1 MRILISNSLEDK
13 SFVDQ
18 LVRDIYRELPT
29 SLQIFRIPDPR
40 PDEVPA
46 RKLRAAFE
54 SAHATLLILSPAY
67 LGSSRGSLFI
77 ETGASFYHPYDPRLI
92 VVIAEPCDVPRTL
105 REFPIFD
112 QTEEYRPKPL
122 IKAIRTAL
130 SSREAAAFS
139 AGAATFDEVLIE
151 RPDDI
156 DRPVNPLVRG
166 LSLGVAGCAVAYF
179 LILILYS
186 TLGQDFPAILLVAA
200 PWAFTIGLTFLVFAA
215 LYGQHVPL
223 VSSRLPPRFTR
234 LLAPLFA
241 VYLGGLV
248 WQSGVAQTLAYP
260 YASEVHT
267 VFFATDRAPTSKGDP
282 ALFSRD
288 PSADGKVSYGSAR
301 IYAPWKQETNVR
313 LIFWRSQHDV
323 PQQPLIG
330 DVKQLSSEEFMRT
343 LWDVVSKSQ
352 QRAAFLFVHGFRVPF
367 VDALRATGQLA
378 RDLKFDGAPILF
390 SWPAGAAIPEYVQD
404 YDNANW
410 AVEHLEQFLSD
421 ILKEVRPEHF
431 QLIAHS
437 MGTRVL
443 TLAVHAL
450 RNQPSLPEKPFENI
464 VLAAADLD
472 PPIFQQTS
480 PTLRSLSHRVT
491 LYVCQCDWALTSSKE
506 VHDGPR
512 VGMTKG
518 SYPGMDVMDAGT
530 LDHAVININH
540 SYLLEDQIV
549 LYDLFQLINFDQSP
563 PHRAA
568 VERDGCCWVFTK
580 R

>member
-1 MRILISNSLEDK
+1 MRILISNASEDE

-40 PDEVPA
+40 LDEVPA
-46 RKLRAAFE
+46 RKVRAAFE

-67 LGSSRGSLFI
+67 LASSRGSLFI
-77 ETGASFYHPYDPRLI
+77 ETSATFYHPYDPRLI

-105 REFPIFD
+105 QEFRIID
-112 QTEEYRPKPL
+112 QTGRYRRKPL
-122 IKAIRTAL
+122 IKAIKKAL
-130 SSREAAAFS
+130 SSREAAALS
-139 AGAATFDEVLIE
+139 AGAATFDEVFIA
-151 RPDDI
+151 RPKDT
-156 DRPVNPLVRG
+156 DRPINPLVRG
-166 LSLGVAGCAVAYF
+166 LSLGVAGCALAYF
-179 LILILYS
+179 LVLILYA
-186 TLGQDFPAILLVAA
+186 TLGHDFPASLLVAA

-215 LYGQHVPL
+215 LYGQDVPL
-223 VSSRLPPRFTR
+223 VTSRLSPHFRRLVAP
-234 LLAPLFA
+234 LLAIY
-241 VYLGGLV
+241 VGGLA
-248 WQSGVAQTLAYP
+248 WQTGVAKTLAYP

-267 VFFATDRAPTSKGDP
+267 VFFATDRAPAPKGDP

-288 PSADGKVSYGSAR
+288 PSAEGKVSYGSAR

-313 LIFWRSQHDV
+313 LIFWRSQRDV

-330 DVKQLSSEEFMRT
+330 NVKQLSSEEFMRT
-343 LWDVVSKSQ
+343 VWDVVSKSQ
-352 QRAAFLFVHGFRVPF
+352 QHAAFLFVHGFRVPF

-390 SWPAGAAIPEYVQD
+390 SWPAGDAIKEYVQD

-410 AVEHLEQFLSD
+410 AVEHLQQFLSD
-421 ILKEVRPEHF
+421 ILKDLHPEHIH
-431 QLIAHS
+431 LIAHS

-464 VLAAADLD
+464 VLAASDLD

-480 PTLRSLSHRVT
+480 PTLRSLSRRVT
-491 LYVCQCDWALTSSKE
+491 LYICECDWALTSSKE

-512 VGMTKG
+512 VGMIKA

-530 LDHAVININH
+530 LDRAVININH
-540 SYLLEDQIV
+540 SYLLENQIV
-549 LYDLFQLINFDQSP
+549 LYDLFQLINFNQP
-563 PHRAA
+563 PPNRAA